1 MTSLVDLDCHYERP
15 YPRAITD
22 SSTRKHAMD
31 KGVGRIDIP
40 TRTRGEDPIMGR
52 QYGRVC

>member
-1 MTSLVDLDCHYERP
+1 MSSLVDLDCHYERP

-40 TRTRGEDPIMGR
+40 TRTRGEDPIMGC
-52 QYGRVC
+52 Q